1 MSELQVTWFLLIG
14 ILLAGYAILDG
25 FDLGVGFWHLF
36 ARKDEERRV
45 FLRAIGPVWDGNEVW
60 LLTAGGALFAA
71 FPPVYASVFSGFYL
85 ALLLVLLG
93 LIFRVVSI
101 EFRSQLQD
109 PGWRRRWDL
118 AFSLGSVL
126 PALLFGVALGN
137 LVRGLPLDESG
148 DYIGGFFG
156 LLNPYSLLVGV
167 AGLAMFAT
175 HGALYLVLKTE
186 DGLRDR
192 ARGWASRAW
201 IVYLLLFLV
210 SATWSLVAHQE
221 GRILLPLVAS
231 LIALLAIVGIEV
243 FNRSGAGGRA
253 FLASAVSI
261 AALFGAVGST
271 IFPNLVRASNDASL
285 SLSIFGA
292 SASQN
297 SLTVMLIIALLGMPV
312 VVGYTIFI
320 YRTFSGPVR
329 LEDVDGAY

>member
-1 MSELQVTWFLLIG
+1 MSELQVTWFFLIG

-36 ARKDEERRV
+36 AGKDEERRIL
-45 FLRAIGPVWDGNEVW
+45 LRAIGPVWDGNEVW

-85 ALLLVLLG
+85 ALVLVLLG

-109 PGWRRRWDL
+109 PGWRSRWDL
-118 AFSLGSVL
+118 AFSLGSIL
-126 PALLFGVALGN
+126 PSILFGVALGN
-137 LVRGLPLDESG
+137 LVRGLPLNESG
-148 DYIGGFFG
+148 DYIGGFFA

-167 AGLAMFAT
+167 TGLAMFAT

-186 DGLRDR
+186 GGLQGKAR
-192 ARGWASRAW
+192 AWASRAW
-201 IVYLLLFLV
+201 IVYLPLFLL
-210 SATWSLVAHQE
+210 SATWSLVAYQE
-221 GRILLPLVAS
+221 GSILLPLAAS
-231 LIALLAIVGIEV
+231 LIAVLAIVGIEV
-243 FNRSGAGGRA
+243 FNRAGAGGRA

-271 IFPNLVRASNDASL
+271 IFPNLVRASNGASL
-285 SLSIFGA
+285 SLSIFNA

-297 SLTVMLIIALLGMPV
+297 SLTILLFIALLGMPV
-312 VVGYTIFI
+312 VLGYTIFI
-320 YRTFSGPVR
+320 YWTFAGPVR
-329 LEDVDGAY
+329 AEDVDGAY

>member
-1 MSELQVTWFLLIG
+1 MSELQVTWFFLIG

-36 ARKDEERRV
+36 ARKDEERRIL
-45 FLRAIGPVWDGNEVW
+45 LRAIGPVWDGNEVW

-85 ALLLVLLG
+85 ALVLVLLG

-109 PGWRRRWDL
+109 PGWRSRWDL
-118 AFSLGSVL
+118 AFSLGSIL
-126 PALLFGVALGN
+126 PSILFGVALGN
-137 LVRGLPLDESG
+137 LVRGLPLNESG
-148 DYIGGFFG
+148 DYIGGFFA

-167 AGLAMFAT
+167 TGLAMFAT

-186 DGLRDR
+186 GGLQGKAR
-192 ARGWASRAW
+192 AWASRAW
-201 IVYLLLFLV
+201 IVYLPLFLL
-210 SATWSLVAHQE
+210 SATWSLVAYQE
-221 GRILLPLVAS
+221 GSILLPLAAS

-243 FNRSGAGGRA
+243 FNRAGAGGRA

-271 IFPNLVRASNDASL
+271 IFPNLVRASNGASL
-285 SLSIFGA
+285 SLSIFNA

-297 SLTVMLIIALLGMPV
+297 SLTILLFIALLGMPV
-312 VVGYTIFI
+312 VLGYTIFI
-320 YRTFSGPVR
+320 YWTFAGPVR
-329 LEDVDGAY
+329 AEDVDGAY

>member
-14 ILLAGYAILDG
+14 VLLAGYAILDG

-36 ARKDEERRV
+36 AKKDEERRV

-85 ALLLVLLG
+85 ALVLVLLG
-93 LIFRVVSI
+93 MIFRVVSI
-101 EFRSQLQD
+101 EFRSQLED
-109 PGWRRRWDL
+109 PGWRGRWDL

-137 LVRGLPLDESG
+137 LVRGIPLNESG

-156 LLNPYSLLVGV
+156 LLNPYSLLIGV
-167 AGLAMFAT
+167 TGLAMFAT
-175 HGALYLVLKTE
+175 HGALYIVLKTE
-186 DGLRDR
+186 GELRDR
-192 ARGWASRAW
+192 ARAWASRAW
-201 IVYLLLFLV
+201 IVYLILFLL
-210 SATWSLVAHQE
+210 SASWSLVAHQE
-221 GRILLPLVAS
+221 GSFLMPLGAS
-231 LIALLAIVGIEV
+231 LIALVAIGGIEF
-243 FNRSGAGGRA
+243 FNRTGAGWRA
-253 FLASAVSI
+253 FLASAASI

-271 IFPNLVRASNDASL
+271 IFPNLVRASNGAEL
-285 SLSIFGA
+285 SLTLFNS

-297 SLTVMLIIALLGMPV
+297 TLTIMLIIALLGMPV
-312 VVGYTIFI
+312 VIGYTVFI

-329 LEDVDGAY
+329 LEDLDGGY

>member
-1 MSELQVTWFLLIG
+1 MSALQVIWFLLIG

-36 ARKDEERRV
+36 ARKDEERRIN
-45 FLRAIGPVWDGNEVW
+45 LKAIGPVWDGNEVW

-85 ALLLVLLG
+85 ALVLVLLG
-93 LIFRVVSI
+93 LIFRVVAI

-109 PGWRRRWDL
+109 PGWRSSWDL

-126 PALLFGVALGN
+126 PALLFGVAVGN

-148 DYIGGFFG
+148 NYIGGFFA
-156 LLNPYSLLVGV
+156 LLNPYSLLIGV
-167 AGLAMFAT
+167 TGLAMFAT

-186 DGLRDR
+186 GGLQAR
-192 ARGWASRAW
+192 ARVWASRAW
-201 IVYLLLFLV
+201 IVYLPLFLL
-210 SATWSLVAHQE
+210 SATWSLVAYQE
-221 GRILLPLVAS
+221 GSLLLPLGAS
-231 LIALLAIVGIEV
+231 LIALLAIIGILL
-243 FNRSGAGGRA
+243 FNRAERGGKA
-253 FLASAVSI
+253 FLASAASI

-271 IFPNLVRASNDASL
+271 LFPNLVRASNDASL
-285 SLSIFGA
+285 SLTIFDA

-297 SLTVMLIIALLGMPV
+297 TLTIMLVLALVGMPV
-312 VVGYTIFI
+312 VIGYTVFI

-329 LEDVDGAY
+329 GEDASGAY

>member
-36 ARKDEERRV
+36 ARKDEERRI

-85 ALLLVLLG
+85 ALVLVLLG

-109 PGWRRRWDL
+109 PGWRSRWDL
-118 AFSLGSVL
+118 AFFLGSVL
-126 PALLFGVALGN
+126 PSILFGVALGN
-137 LVRGLPLDESG
+137 LVRGLPLNESG
-148 DYIGGFFG
+148 DYIGGFFA

-167 AGLAMFAT
+167 TGLAMFAT

-186 DGLRDR
+186 GGLQGR
-192 ARGWASRAW
+192 ARVWASRAW
-201 IVYLLLFLV
+201 IVYLPLFLL

-221 GRILLPLVAS
+221 GSILLPLAAS

-243 FNRSGAGGRA
+243 FNKAGAGGRA

-271 IFPNLVRASNDASL
+271 IFPNLVRASNGASL
-285 SLSIFGA
+285 SLTIFNA

-297 SLTVMLIIALLGMPV
+297 SLTIMLIIALLGMPV

-320 YRTFSGPVR
+320 YRTFAGPVR
-329 LEDVDGAY
+329 VEDVDGAY